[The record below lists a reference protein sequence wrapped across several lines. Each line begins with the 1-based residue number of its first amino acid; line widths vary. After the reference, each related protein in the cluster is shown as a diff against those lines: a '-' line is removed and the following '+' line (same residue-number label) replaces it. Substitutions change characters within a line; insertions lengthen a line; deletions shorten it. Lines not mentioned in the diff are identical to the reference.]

1 MRTAILSVVLVGVA
15 ACATPRPQ
23 PEPPKSASEH
33 LREAARHEQ
42 EAAAHERAAAE
53 AARSGYEGYACGDR
67 ALSDQ
72 TQTGGEPVTRWVPCW
87 SVERDASA
95 AHRAEA
101 ERLRAEARAHRAT
114 ARTLVDV
121 ERTFCAIMPEDEL
134 THTPFYHRTDVASVE
149 PYREGDALAGAQH
162 HLPRGPRPHGRV
174 DARGAPVSPRAGRV
188 ARLPRDVHAL
198 RPDHAARHPPG
209 GRDRGRRRGG
219 DRARRR
225 RRHRGG
231 GVVAGPGLAPVT

>member
-23 PEPPKSASEH
+23 PEAPKSASEH
-33 LREAARHEQ
+33 LREAARHDQ
-42 EAAAHERAAAE
+42 EAAVHERAAAE

-95 AHRAEA
+95 AHQADA

-114 ARTLVDV
+114 ARALVEV

-149 PYREGDALAGAQH
+149 AYREGDALAGARITFR
-162 HLPRGPRPHGRV
+162 PVRGLTVEWMR
-174 DARGAPVSPRAGRV
+174 DA
-188 ARLPRDVHAL
+188 LLCH
-198 RPDHAARHPPG
+198 
-209 GRDRGRRRGG
+209 
-219 DRARRR
+219 RARAASLGYPATYMPYDPTTLRAT
-225 RRHRGG
+225 HLAVATTGG
-231 GVVAGPGLAPVT
+231 AVVVTVRADDDVTAAVVWSRAQALKP